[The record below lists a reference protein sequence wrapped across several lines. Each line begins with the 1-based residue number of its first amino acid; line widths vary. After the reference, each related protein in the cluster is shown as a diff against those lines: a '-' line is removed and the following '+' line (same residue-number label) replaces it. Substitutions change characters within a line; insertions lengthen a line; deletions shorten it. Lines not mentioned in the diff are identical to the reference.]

1 MNDAPVQTGLARL
14 LSGLHRGMLKGQRV
28 GLATHPAAV
37 LPDLTGA
44 ADALLAAG
52 VRLTVLFGPE
62 HGLDGA
68 AADGVGVSDARDR
81 RTGLPVRSLYP
92 PPASGGIGLEFAHET
107 REALFRD
114 VDVLLFDVQDVG
126 ARFYTYI
133 STLRQLLSAAG
144 QNGHPIIVLD
154 RPNPING
161 RDIEGP
167 GVDSGYESFVGAANV
182 PVRHGLTM
190 GEMARYMNG
199 ELDLGADLTVIEMA
213 GWRRE
218 TWYDQTGL
226 PWAPTSPAMPHVSTA
241 TVYPGTCLV
250 EGTNLSEGRGTALPF
265 EVIGA
270 PWLDGHALA
279 DRLNNAGLSG
289 VRFRA
294 TRFTPSASKHV
305 GKACEGVQLHVTE
318 REAFRPVMAGVT
330 LLAACREQAADKFSW
345 RAPEKPGA
353 RPHIDLL
360 AGGSGVRQLLDHD
373 CAPEEVTAGWGDVV
387 ADFAARRAA
396 YLLYQ

>member
-1 MNDAPVQTGLARL
+1 MSGAPVQTGLARL
-14 LSGLHRGMLKGQRV
+14 LSGSYRGRLEGQRV

-68 AADGVGVSDARDR
+68 AADGAGVSDARDR

-92 PPASGGIGLEFAHET
+92 PPASAGPGLEIAEAA

-114 VDVLLFDVQDVG
+114 IDVLLFDMQDVG

-167 GVDSGYESFVGAANV
+167 GVDFGYESFVGAANI
-182 PVRHGLTM
+182 PVRHGLTI
-190 GEMARYMNG
+190 GEVARYMNG
-199 ELDLGADLTVIEMA
+199 ELDLGANLTVIEMA

-218 TWYDQTGL
+218 MWYDQTGL
-226 PWAPTSPAMPHVSTA
+226 PWAPTSPAMPHLSTA

-270 PWLDGHALA
+270 PWLDGYALA

-294 TRFTPSASKHV
+294 MRFTPSASKHA
-305 GKACEGVQLHVTE
+305 GEACEGVQLRVTE
-318 REAFRPVMAGVT
+318 REAFRPVLAGVT
-330 LLAACREQAADKFSW
+330 LLAACREQAAEQFSW
-345 RAPEKPGA
+345 RAPERSGA

-360 AGGSGVRQLLDHD
+360 AGGSGVRQRLDHS
-373 CAPEEVTAGWGDVV
+373 CAPEEVTAGWDDVV
-387 ADFAARRAA
+387 AAFTARRAT
-396 YLLYQ
+396 YLLY